1 MKSLVCLLVLFVSF
15 LSYGENAKPL
25 SQSIEE
31 QIATNETPLET
42 EQTVLD
48 YDNMLSVRGGF
59 SFIATIYNTAVLM
72 PFYLEY
78 QRSLFTKNMKG
89 LVSVGV
95 ALGMLEDSYLKK
107 NEAEKSLSFFLPVG
121 LSLRYDFGLLTSSF
135 EMGSWFS
142 LDRKGPLTFL
152 PTLEFSLGLKFLKE
166 AHAKLGLGVLPGLTI
181 NASFS
186 VSYPLK
192 KW

>member
-1 MKSLVCLLVLFVSF
+1 
-15 LSYGENAKPL
+15 
-25 SQSIEE
+25 
-31 QIATNETPLET
+31 
-42 EQTVLD
+42 
-48 YDNMLSVRGGF
+48 
-59 SFIATIYNTAVLM
+59 
-72 PFYLEY
+72 
-78 QRSLFTKNMKG
+78 
-89 LVSVGV
+89 
-95 ALGMLEDSYLKK
+95 
-107 NEAEKSLSFFLPVG
+107 
-121 LSLRYDFGLLTSSF
+121 LRYDFGLLTSSF